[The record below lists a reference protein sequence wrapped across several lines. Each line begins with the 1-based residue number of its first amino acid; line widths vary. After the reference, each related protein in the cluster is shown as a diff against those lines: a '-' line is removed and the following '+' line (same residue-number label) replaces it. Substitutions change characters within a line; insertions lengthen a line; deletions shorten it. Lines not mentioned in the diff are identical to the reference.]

1 MNKEERTK
9 QIKRRVAITIILCSV
24 VSAELINAK
33 PKKDTIVNPLST
45 QQITPK
51 VDHTKITP
59 NTIPICKAQP
69 QEEPKEQLESNV
81 RKSENHARNEENQ
94 TKPTTTPPNLDIPLN
109 NEYQQYIYEQCDYD
123 DDLYLLI
130 VAVIKTESNFDPYAV
145 SYDGHDYGLMQLRD
159 SYHAEMCENYGVSDP
174 KEPYDNLKSGISML
188 KEYLDKWEY
197 KNLALMCYNCGQDG
211 ARKMWKNGIY
221 STDYTVKVLNTYKQY
236 KEEVTP

>member
-24 VSAELINAK
+24 VSAELINVK
-33 PKKDTIVNPLST
+33 PKKDTIVNPPSI
-45 QQITPK
+45 QQTTPAL
-51 VDHTKITP
+51 DHTKITP

-69 QEEPKEQLESNV
+69 QEE
-81 RKSENHARNEENQ
+81 
-94 TKPTTTPPNLDIPLN
+94 PTTTPPNLDIPLN

-188 KEYLDKWEY
+188 KEYLDQWKY
-197 KNLALMCYNCGQDG
+197 KNLALMCYNCGQGG
-211 ARKMWKNGIY
+211 ARKLWKKGIY
-221 STDYTVKVLNTYKQY
+221 STNYTEKVLNTYKRY
-236 KEEVTP
+236 KEEVVP

>member
-33 PKKDTIVNPLST
+33 PKKDTIVNPPST
-45 QQITPK
+45 QQTTPAL
-51 VDHTKITP
+51 DHIKITP

-69 QEEPKEQLESNV
+69 QEE
-81 RKSENHARNEENQ
+81 
-94 TKPTTTPPNLDIPLN
+94 PTTTPPNLDIPLN
-109 NEYQQYIYEQCDYD
+109 NEYQQYIYEQCNYD

-211 ARKMWKNGIY
+211 ARKLWKNGIY